1 MDVGQKAH
9 SCCGKEEDGRVLYLI
24 IGDIFEGMVDELLKV
39 VGSNSFWL
47 LSECRDTYSIA
58 SVTVPVRDTYGNN
71 TPG

>member
-1 MDVGQKAH
+1 MNVGQEAH
-9 SCCGKEEDGRVLYLI
+9 SCCGKEEDGRVSYLI
-24 IGDIFEGMVDELLKV
+24 IGDVFEGMVDELLKV

-58 SVTVPVRDTYGNN
+58 SVAVLVRDTYGNN